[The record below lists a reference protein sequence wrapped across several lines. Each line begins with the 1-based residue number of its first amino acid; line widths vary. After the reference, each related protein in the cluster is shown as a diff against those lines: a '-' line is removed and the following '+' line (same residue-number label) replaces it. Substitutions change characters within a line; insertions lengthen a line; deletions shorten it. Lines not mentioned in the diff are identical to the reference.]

1 MYRHTTFTL
10 TTLAALCLAVALP
23 VGTAAAQQKQKVSF
37 KVSADNAKYTQQLNI
52 NVGDEPNHIMRV
64 YEIHAIFPNNAPVL
78 NGVKVSEA
86 WSRGDADLTDGNGSG
101 TQYIVFV
108 MENGDRFFVRNAS
121 LVQNIAGQFTA
132 TQTGTITGG
141 TGKMVAIQGV
151 LHLVAKFNIQTGVV
165 ENQYEIEYSIG
176 K

>member
-1 MYRHTTFTL
+1 MYRHTLTL
-10 TTLAALCLAVALP
+10 TILVALCLAVALP

-37 KVSADNAKYTQQLNI
+37 KVLADNAKYTQQLNI

-64 YEIHAIFPNNAPVL
+64 YEIHATFPNNAPVL

-86 WSRGDADLTDGNGSG
+86 WSRGNADLTDGNGSG
-101 TQYIVFV
+101 TQYIMFV

-141 TGKMVAIQGV
+141 TGKMAGIQGV
-151 LHLVAKFNIQTGVV
+151 LHLLAKFNLQTGAV